1 MYVQTMRAKY
11 VKVEVLLL
19 CGLAFWP
26 HFNNRIILYSSQ
38 FNVTVHQSPS
48 SDVFPPL
55 LVESRRS

>member
-11 VKVEVLLL
+11 VIVEVLLL
-19 CGLAFWP
+19 CGLAFWLY
-26 HFNNRIILYSSQ
+26 FNNRIILYLRQ
-38 FNVTVHQSPS
+38 FNVTVHQSPA